1 MGSKKLRVIVPIAI
15 LVLAAVGFA
24 AGLQTGTLSAFGW
37 NDLVLLCPIGAL
49 ATMIASGTVI
59 PRAVVS
65 LVFVVIACLLVGRAF
80 CGWLCPVPVV
90 SKIRLLWRKRP
101 EKRRGPKGGAP
112 ANLSTSEQDGRCCE
126 HCSRCEDSSG
136 KLEKRGLVDSRH
148 VVLGGVLLSAAIFG
162 FPVFCLICPIGL
174 VFALVFLVM
183 LLFSGGDITWSVIVV
198 PALLL
203 IEVVFFRKWCSH
215 ICPVSALLS
224 LIGKGNRTFRPVVDK
239 NACIESSRGVECG
252 LCAKACEREGV
263 GINPRKPEKGTSL
276 SECTRCRACVDAC
289 PAHAISLPFVDR
301 NKRFSSERANDED
314 MAGKD

>member
-1 MGSKKLRVIVPIAI
+1 M
-15 LVLAAVGFA
+15 
-24 AGLQTGTLSAFGW
+24 
-37 NDLVLLCPIGAL
+37 
-49 ATMIASGTVI
+49 
-59 PRAVVS
+59 
-65 LVFVVIACLLVGRAF
+65 
-80 CGWLCPVPVV
+80 
-90 SKIRLLWRKRP
+90 
-101 EKRRGPKGGAP
+101 
-112 ANLSTSEQDGRCCE
+112 
-126 HCSRCEDSSG
+126 
-136 KLEKRGLVDSRH
+136 
-148 VVLGGVLLSAAIFG
+148 
-162 FPVFCLICPIGL
+162 
-174 VFALVFLVM
+174 FALVFLVM